1 MQVQQRTA
9 MAIAAWLEQHPAA
22 SKVHSPGLPTHPGH
36 AIASR
41 QQSGFGAMLS
51 FELAGGVEEVR
62 RFIANV
68 RYFTLAETL
77 GGVES
82 LVAHPATMPPRA
94 ARRRGGKECVRKCS
108 PRGSTAPKNKR

>member
-1 MQVQQRTA
+1 

-22 SKVHSPGLPTHPGH
+22 SKVHYPGLPTHPGH

-51 FELAGGVEEVR
+51 LELPGGVEEVR

-68 RYFTLAETL
+68 RYFTLAESL
-77 GGVES
+77 GGVER
-82 LVAHPATMPPRA
+82 LVAHPATITHPDKGEDVRTIA
-94 ARRRGGKECVRKCS
+94 GFRERVRWEERRGGEEWGGTCRS
-108 PRGSTAPKNKR
+108 R